1 MSDIIP
7 TWDIEVYTD
16 EKGKSPFEEWLLGLD
31 TSVQLRVTAR
41 IDRIRDGN
49 FGDSKALQEG
59 ISELR
64 LHFGSGYRVYYGK
77 VGRRVV
83 LLLCGGDKGSQ
94 QRDIKKAL
102 NYWEDYKEE

>member
-1 MSDIIP
+1 MGDIIP

-16 EKGKSPFEEWLLGLD
+16 TKGKSPFEEWLLGLD

-49 FGDSKALQEG
+49 FGDSKALQDG

-64 LHFGSGYRVYYGK
+64 LHFGAGYRVYYGK
-77 VGRRVV
+77 VGKRVV

-94 QRDIKKAL
+94 QRDIKMAL
-102 NYWEDYKEE
+102 KYWKDYQEE